1 MNDRLCVAS
10 GGKEQRELSPQFPLS
25 CFASGNGC
33 DGGDVAETM
42 NEAQLKGVPLGGI
55 LKVGLYK
62 LDSPVHD
69 EFASVQVE
77 FALNH

>member
-42 NEAQLKGVPLGGI
+42 NEAHSQGG
-55 LKVGLYK
+55 
-62 LDSPVHD
+62 P
-69 EFASVQVE
+69 VQVG
-77 FALNH
+77 FACTRQVRVCTS